1 MTSRTVK
8 ALSKKVIWTPQPK
21 QKIALSRGEDE
32 MLYGGAAGGGKT
44 DYLVVEAA
52 RQVNIPEY
60 RGLILRRAVPD
71 LARIIDQ
78 TRAIYPS
85 IDRGARYNATT
96 RVWTFSSDA
105 QIKLGS
111 LFRTNEKY
119 KYQGQQYDFI
129 GFDELT
135 QFTFDEYSYLK
146 SRNRGNCKATKVYM
160 RSTANPGGVGHGWV
174 KQYFVTAGTPGET
187 IWLSDK
193 VIMPDGTTKN
203 YWSSKVFITASV
215 FDNNALMNNDPD
227 YVKRLAQLPEAERN
241 ALLYGSWD
249 SFEGQV
255 FTEWIDNREH
265 YKDRR
270 WTHVIEPFKI
280 PQSWRIIRSYDWG
293 YTRPFSV
300 GWTAVDQD
308 GRFYRI
314 RELYGCKKNQPNTGV
329 RWPIEKVAQEIL
341 AIENNDPQI
350 KGRQIYGVADPAIF
364 AEQGSGKSQAATHAQ
379 LGVFWNKGDNARIAG
394 KMQFHSRLAFD
405 EEGYP
410 MFQCFNT
417 CTNFIRTIPNLV
429 YSQIDTEDIDTEGE
443 DHIYD
448 EQRYGFMTSI
458 ITPKEVV
465 LRNARAFDPLNI
477 CQTRYYR

>member
-1 MTSRTVK
+1 MMSRTVK

-96 RVWTFSSDA
+96 RVWTFSSNA

-280 PQSWRIIRSYDWG
+280 PQSWR
-293 YTRPFSV
+293 
-300 GWTAVDQD
+300 
-308 GRFYRI
+308 
-314 RELYGCKKNQPNTGV
+314 
-329 RWPIEKVAQEIL
+329 
-341 AIENNDPQI
+341 
-350 KGRQIYGVADPAIF
+350 
-364 AEQGSGKSQAATHAQ
+364 
-379 LGVFWNKGDNARIAG
+379 
-394 KMQFHSRLAFD
+394 
-405 EEGYP
+405 
-410 MFQCFNT
+410 
-417 CTNFIRTIPNLV
+417 NL
-429 YSQIDTEDIDTEGE
+429 
-443 DHIYD
+443 
-448 EQRYGFMTSI
+448 
-458 ITPKEVV
+458 
-465 LRNARAFDPLNI
+465 
-477 CQTRYYR
+477 